1 MTNSELLL
9 AISDMMDTKLKSE
22 LKPIKEDLQAVKNS
36 GKRLAGHER
45 GYSGTQ

>member
-22 LKPIKEDLQAVKNS
+22 LKPIKEDLQAVKS
-36 GKRLAGHER
+36 RLQTVEKICR
-45 GYSGTQ
+45 T